1 MKTLPFKIYAIF
13 RHDRSPAVL
22 QITFESYGAVPQVQR
37 QRAPRSP
44 TRLFPYRIH
53 TQLRKSE

>member
-13 RHDRSPAVL
+13 RHDQTPAVL

-37 QRAPRSP
+37 QRAPWIAYMFIS
-44 TRLFPYRIH
+44 L
-53 TQLRKSE
+53 